1 MDTDLYYVGNGN
13 LIKTVNEVSKEKRSS
28 YMPVASDIQIWIKQ
42 KYPDATI
49 IEMDNEK
56 GKLEVD
62 ILDGG
67 KAKELIFQGN
77 EAEVPSV
84 VMETFRHSN
93 FGKYRIDDI
102 HFYETPNNSYYY
114 FDLEQ
119 GNSEVHLSIDPT
131 GNILQ

>member
-1 MDTDLYYVGNGN
+1 
-13 LIKTVNEVSKEKRSS
+13 
-28 YMPVASDIQIWIKQ
+28 MPVASDIQIWIKQ

-77 EAEVPSV
+77 DWLSTSWEVSKAEVPSV

-93 FGKYRIDDI
+93 FGKSTIFIFMRRRTIRITI
-102 HFYETPNNSYYY
+102 SIWNKEILKYIC
-114 FDLEQ
+114 
-119 GNSEVHLSIDPT
+119 LSILPEISYSDPIYRDDE
-131 GNILQ
+131 G